1 MISTVSLTSASKLW
15 ILPPK
20 TRVTHLAAY
29 CVEPFCKIYNFK
41 HKSVSF
47 CIPELKID
55 SIQDFQWQYTSAAL
69 NIWHDSVSFVVQP
82 ALTEVLL
89 RVLLHCNAFSQCV
102 LSKCWHQ
109 HISHIWKK
117 KALQRPAGR
126 LCINLW
132 LLAGMHFRHGIYLEP
147 RPNRIASHLFLNHHF
162 NHRAS
167 TRKLC
172 KQFYYFKPGL
182 ASNSWIRTKSQ
193 YQSTR
198 RNTNMDFDQSFQQVS
213 GFCHTLLSSH
223 SIVQQGHGNYHACI
237 HVDIQA
243 WDHLL
248 IFVFRFLSWFW
259 AEVG

>member
-1 MISTVSLTSASKLW
+1 MAVHQCCSKYLTWFCVFCSATSSYRSFTPCFTALQCFQSMCL
-15 ILPPK
+15 IQVLASAHQP
-20 TRVTHLAAY
+20 HL
-29 CVEPFCKIYNFK
+29 E
-41 HKSVSF
+41 
-47 CIPELKID
+47 
-55 SIQDFQWQYTSAAL
+55 
-69 NIWHDSVSFVVQP
+69 
-82 ALTEVLL
+82 
-89 RVLLHCNAFSQCV
+89 
-102 LSKCWHQ
+102 
-109 HISHIWKK
+109 K

-126 LCINLW
+126 LCVNLW

-167 TRKLC
+167 TRKWC

-198 RNTNMDFDQSFQQVS
+198 RNTSMDFDRSFQQVS
-213 GFCHTLLSSH
+213 GFCHTLVSSH
-223 SIVQQGHGNYHACI
+223 SIVQWGHGNYHACI

-259 AEVG
+259 AEVS